1 MSDLHPILYTQPPR
15 AEPGARRGGPSLER
29 RLPLLIAGILTVA
42 VGALLLAIHGELQR
56 TELEA
61 AHARLVSGTTQLG
74 LLVDQSA
81 RAGIERYAEVARS
94 PAIRT
99 FVANRGGSAS
109 DSVRA
114 QALLS
119 TFGEVEGR
127 YTALVNPAGEE
138 LLAVG
143 SPPDTVATRNAD
155 LVDGLNAGDSVVS
168 GDPVIIGSHAYTTMA
183 APIIANGRVRGALVR
198 WSRIGSSPE
207 ANESIRRIADPRAS
221 VYLSHPRSG
230 VVLSTSG
237 ELVDPTFTLGDTNT
251 VFFTESEGR
260 AMLGARSIPINSDWR
275 IVALVPRDVVL
286 ATSSGLFKRLM
297 LAGIAIVLVG
307 TLIGWLASR
316 QITKPLLR
324 VTEAAE
330 ALAAGDYEQRLALAR
345 HDEIGRLAATFD
357 VMARRITE
365 ARDRTDAARSEAE
378 AANAAKSRFLGTMSH
393 EIRTP
398 LNAIIGYTEFLLVGI
413 GGQIGPQQRAYVDR
427 VQTSARH
434 LLALVSDLLDLSGIE
449 AGRLRVHCYPARL
462 SDAVQDAVDVLES
475 LAQQREISI
484 RVSGDESLWY
494 RGDPARLRQVII
506 NMLSNAVKF
515 SEPGEQ
521 VDVVCASTQHAD
533 PSLAESEEQ
542 AWTTV
547 TVRDTGIG
555 IPPEKVATIWEAFVQ
570 GDDSHTRTHG
580 GSGLGLTIS
589 RRLAQLMGGEITVTS
604 EPGKGSEFTVWLPA
618 AATDSVPTAVT
629 AA

>member
-1 MSDLHPILYTQPPR
+1 MSDLHPTLYTQPPR
-15 AEPGARRGGPSLER
+15 AETGARRGGPSLER

-56 TELEA
+56 SELEA

-74 LLVDQSA
+74 QLVDQSA
-81 RAGIERYAEVARS
+81 RVGIQRYAEAAQS
-94 PAIRT
+94 PVFRA

-119 TFGEVEGR
+119 SFGEVEGR
-127 YTALVNPAGEE
+127 YTAIVDPAGEVI
-138 LLAVG
+138 LALG
-143 SPPDTVATRNAD
+143 SHPDTVATPTSEFMA
-155 LVDGLNAGDSVVS
+155 GLDAEDSVVW
-168 GDPVIIGSHAYTTMA
+168 GDPVIIGSHAYTKTA
-183 APIIANGRVRGALVR
+183 APIVANGQVRGALIR
-198 WSRIGSSPE
+198 LSRIGSTPE
-207 ANESIRRIADPRAS
+207 TNEAIRRIADPRAS

-230 VVLSTSG
+230 LVIRTSG
-237 ELVDPTFTLGDTNT
+237 EPVIPDFSVGDTNT
-251 VFFTESEGR
+251 VFLTESAGR
-260 AMLGARSIPINSDWR
+260 TMLGARSVPINSDWR
-275 IVALVPRDVVL
+275 IVALVPRNIVL
-286 ATSSGLFKRLM
+286 ATSSRLFNRLVV
-297 LAGIAIVLVG
+297 AGIAIVLVG

-345 HDEIGRLAATFD
+345 QDEIGRLAATFD
-357 VMARRITE
+357 VMAHRITE
-365 ARDRTDAARSEAE
+365 ARNRTDAARSEAE

-449 AGRLRVHCYPARL
+449 AGRLRVHCYPAPLR
-462 SDAVQDAVDVLES
+462 DAVQDAVDVLES
-475 LAQQREISI
+475 QAQQREISI
-484 RVSGDESLWY
+484 GVDCDESLWY

-506 NMLSNAVKF
+506 NLLSNAVKF

-521 VDVVCASTQHAD
+521 VDIVCASTHQAD
-533 PSLAESEEQ
+533 PSLVESGEQ

-555 IPPEKVATIWEAFVQ
+555 IPPDKVAMIWDAFVQ
-570 GDDSHTRTHG
+570 GDDSRTRTYG

-589 RRLAQLMGGEITVTS
+589 RRLTRLMGGEITVTS
-604 EPGKGSEFTVWLPA
+604 ELGKGSEFTVWLPA

>member
-1 MSDLHPILYTQPPR
+1 MSDLHPTLYTHTPR
-15 AEPGARRGGPSLER
+15 AGAGARRAGPSLER

-42 VGALLLAIHGELQR
+42 VGALLLAIHGEMQHS
-56 TELEA
+56 ELEA

-74 LLVDQSA
+74 QLVDQNA
-81 RAGIERYAEVARS
+81 RTGVQRFAEVARS

-99 FVANRGGSAS
+99 FVANRGGSTS

-127 YTALVNPAGEE
+127 YTALVDSAGEE

-143 SPPDTVATRNAD
+143 SHPDTVATRNAE

-168 GDPVIIGSHAYTTMA
+168 GDPVIVGPYAYTRTA
-183 APIIANGRVRGALVR
+183 APIVANGRVRAALIR
-198 WSRIGSSPE
+198 WSRIGSTPE
-207 ANESIRRIADPRAS
+207 TNEAIRRIADPRAS

-230 VVLSTSG
+230 VVIRTSG
-237 ELVDPTFTLGDTNT
+237 EPVDPDFGVGDTNT
-251 VFFTESEGR
+251 VFLTESAGR
-260 AMLGARSIPINSDWR
+260 TMLGARSMLITSEWR
-275 IVALVPRDVVL
+275 IVALVPRDMVL
-286 ATSSGLFKRLM
+286 AASSRLFNRLVI
-297 LAGIAIVLVG
+297 AGIAIVLAG

-330 ALAAGDYEQRLALAR
+330 ALAAGDYDQRLALVR
-345 HDEIGRLAATFD
+345 QDEIGRLAATFD
-357 VMARRITE
+357 VMAHRITE
-365 ARDRTDAARSEAE
+365 ARNRTDAARSEAE

-449 AGRLRVHCYPARL
+449 AGRLRVHCYPAPLRN
-462 SDAVQDAVDVLES
+462 AVQDAVDVLES
-475 LAQQREISI
+475 QAQQREISI
-484 RVSGDESLWY
+484 RVNCDESLWY

-506 NMLSNAVKF
+506 NLLSNAVKF

-521 VDVVCASTQHAD
+521 VDIVCAATQQPD
-533 PSLAESEEQ
+533 PSLAESEERT
-542 AWTTV
+542 WTTV
-547 TVRDTGIG
+547 TVRDTGSG
-555 IPPEKVATIWEAFVQ
+555 IPPEKVPLIWDAFVQ
-570 GDDSHTRTHG
+570 GDDSRTRTHG

-589 RRLAQLMGGEITVTS
+589 RRLTRLMGGEITVTS
-604 EPGKGSEFTVWLPA
+604 EPGKGSEFTIWLPA

>member
-1 MSDLHPILYTQPPR
+1 MSDLHPTLYKEPPR
-15 AEPGARRGGPSLER
+15 PGARRSGPSLER

-56 TELEA
+56 SELEA

-74 LLVDQSA
+74 QLVDQNA
-81 RAGIERYAEVARS
+81 RTGIQRFAEVARS
-94 PAIRT
+94 PAIRA

-114 QALLS
+114 EALLS
-119 TFGEVEGR
+119 SFGEVAGR
-127 YTALVNPAGEE
+127 YTALVDPTGEE

-143 SPPDTVATRNAD
+143 SHPDTVAARNAD
-155 LVDGLNAGDSVVS
+155 LVRGLSTRDSVVS
-168 GDPVIIGSHAYTTMA
+168 GDPVIIGAHAYTKTA
-183 APIIANGRVRGALVR
+183 APIVANGRVRGALIR
-198 WSRIGSSPE
+198 LSRIGSTPE
-207 ANESIRRIADPRAS
+207 TNAIIRRIADPRAS

-230 VVLSTSG
+230 VVIRTSG
-237 ELVDPTFTLGDTNT
+237 EPVNPDFGVGDTNT
-251 VFFTESEGR
+251 VFLTQDPGR
-260 AMLGARSIPINSDWR
+260 AMLGARSMLINSDWR
-275 IVALVPRDVVL
+275 IVALVPREMVL
-286 ATSSGLFKRLM
+286 GTSSRLFNRLVV
-297 LAGIAIVLVG
+297 AGIAIVLVG

-345 HDEIGRLAATFD
+345 RDEIGRLAATFD
-357 VMARRITE
+357 VMAHRITE
-365 ARDRTDAARSEAE
+365 ARNRTDAARSEAE

-449 AGRLRVHCYPARL
+449 AGRLRVHCYPAPL
-462 SDAVQDAVDVLES
+462 KDAVQDAVDVVES
-475 LAQQREISI
+475 QAQQREISI
-484 RVSGDESLWY
+484 RVSCDESLWY
-494 RGDPARLRQVII
+494 RGDPARLRQVLI
-506 NMLSNAVKF
+506 NLLSNAIKF
-515 SEPGEQ
+515 SDPGDQ
-521 VDVVCASTQHAD
+521 VDIECTCTEQPD
-533 PSLAESEEQ
+533 PSLAESEEH
-542 AWTTV
+542 AWATV
-547 TVRDTGIG
+547 TVRDTGSG
-555 IPPEKVATIWEAFVQ
+555 IPPEKVALIWDAFVQ
-570 GDDSHTRTHG
+570 GDDSRTRTHG

-589 RRLAQLMGGEITVTS
+589 RRLTRLMGGEITVSS

-618 AATDSVPTAVT
+618 AASDSVPTAVT